1 MAIPERRHVAER
13 LHSAALHL
21 LRRLR
26 EVDAEAEIGPSRLSV
41 LSVLVF
47 GDSSTVGELAAA
59 EQVKASTMSKLVQ
72 GLEELGLVSR
82 SAAKDRRSVILRATP
97 QGRKLLLKARSRRL
111 DLFTSMLQQASA
123 ADLDV
128 LTKASDTIDRL
139 LSQAQ

>member
-47 GDSSTVGELAAA
+47 GESSTIGELAAA
-59 EQVKASTMSKLVQ
+59 EQVKASTMTKLVQ

-97 QGRKLLLKARSRRL
+97 QGRKLLLKARARRL
-111 DLFTSMLQQASA
+111 DLFTGMLQGASA
-123 ADLDV
+123 ADLAT
-128 LTKASDTIDRL
+128 LAKASDVIDRL
-139 LSQAQ
+139 L

>member
-1 MAIPERRHVAER
+1 MATPDRRRVAER

-26 EVDAEAEIGPSRLSV
+26 EVDAEADIGPSRLSV

-47 GDSSTVGELAAA
+47 GESSTIGELAAA

-82 SAAKDRRSVILRATP
+82 SAAQDRRSVILRATP
-97 QGRKLLLKARSRRL
+97 QGRKLLLKARGRRL
-111 DLFTSMLQQASA
+111 DLFTGMLREASA
-123 ADLDV
+123 ADLAT
-128 LTKASDTIDRL
+128 LTKASDVIDRL
-139 LSQAQ
+139 LSA

>member
-1 MAIPERRHVAER
+1 MAAPERRRVAER

-41 LSVLVF
+41 LSILVF
-47 GDSSTVGELAAA
+47 GDSSTIGELAAA

-82 SAAKDRRSVILRATP
+82 SAAEDRRSVILRATP
-97 QGRKLLLKARSRRL
+97 AGRKLLLRARDRRL
-111 DLFTSMLQQASA
+111 DLFSGMLERADARDLETLSEA
-123 ADLDV
+123 AE
-128 LTKASDTIDRL
+128 TIERL
-139 LSQAQ
+139 LSP

>member
-1 MAIPERRHVAER
+1 MAIPERRLVAER

-47 GDSSTVGELAAA
+47 GDFSTIGELAAT

-97 QGRKLLLKARSRRL
+97 KGRKLLLKARSRRL
-111 DLFTSMLQQASA
+111 DLFAGMLQRAST
-123 ADLDV
+123 ADLAT
-128 LTKASDTIDRL
+128 LTKASDLIDRL
-139 LSQAQ
+139 LST